1 MNHLINKVGFW
12 SGLIAFTATVAYCIV
27 QLLQL
32 YGVLTYPTDERLIY
46 GTSLCIVIP
55 FVLEILAL
63 HYITPEEKRFWSH
76 AALTFCTLY
85 AVFVSANYVVQLAT
99 VIPATLKGS
108 LDEVRILQQTPH
120 SLFWDFDALGY
131 ILMGLATL
139 VAIPVFGK
147 EGFQKWVRL
156 SFIANALVTPL
167 ITVVYFYPVYS
178 YKLLLLGF
186 PWAITAPL
194 FMLLLAIMFKRNDR
208 KEIMMVDSKQA
219 KKNVIGKPILV
230 KKKAHPHGEK

>member
-1 MNHLINKVGFW
+1 MNHSINKVGFW
-12 SGLIAFTATVAYCIV
+12 SGLIAFTATIAYCIV

-55 FVLEILAL
+55 FILEILAL
-63 HYITPEEKRFWSH
+63 HYLAPKEKRFWSH
-76 AALTFCTLY
+76 AALTFATLY

-108 LDEVRILQQTPH
+108 LEEVRILQQTPH

-131 ILMGLATL
+131 IFMGLATL
-139 VAIPVFGK
+139 VAIPVFEK
-147 EGFQKWVRL
+147 QGFQKWVRL

-167 ITVVYFYPVYS
+167 ITIVYFYPVYS

-186 PWAITAPL
+186 PWAVTAPL

-208 KEIMMVDSKQA
+208 KANRIVDDKQA
-219 KKNVIGKPILV
+219 EENIIGKPILA
-230 KKKAHPHGEK
+230 KEKPAYRWEK

>member
-1 MNHLINKVGFW
+1 VGFW
-12 SGLIAFTATVAYCIV
+12 SGLIAFTSTVAYCIV
-27 QLLQL
+27 QLLQV
-32 YGVLTYPTDERLIY
+32 YGILTYPTDERLIY

-55 FVLEILAL
+55 FILEILAL
-63 HYITPEEKRFWSH
+63 HYITPKEKRFWSH
-76 AALTFCTLY
+76 ASLTFSTLY

-120 SLFWDFDALGY
+120 SLFWDFDAMGY

-139 VAIPVFGK
+139 VAIPVFEK
-147 EGFQKWVRL
+147 QGFQKWVRL

-167 ITVVYFYPVYS
+167 ITVVYFYPEYS
-178 YKLLLLGF
+178 YKLLVLGF

-208 KEIMMVDSKQA
+208 KENIIVSSKQTA
-219 KKNVIGKPILV
+219 EIVIGRPALV
-230 KKKAHPHGEK
+230 KEKPAHI